1 MDHRLLMAVRS
12 GDARLIKRLADEEN
26 GILSGTS
33 SQGNTILHIAVKL
46 GHWSAVEEI
55 MKRDPKLSLIANHKG
70 ETAVHIASKG
80 PDTIMAQSFIESVQK
95 LEEDSSMG
103 FRTARLTDHD
113 GNTPVHCAVRKNSVS
128 LMKRLAVGDSESLLL
143 VNQAGESPINIALN
157 FKLKCCIKAIISLNQ
172 SALEYKGPNDQ
183 TTLHLAVM
191 RGDIDVVRIILKE
204 KAHLVNSKD
213 DKQRTPLHY
222 AAALGQYYIAKELL
236 RSSDISA
243 ACQEDQNNQIPLHL
257 AAKNGN
263 IHLLEALLNSH
274 PNTIELVDKRQQ
286 NILHIA
292 AQNGKLD
299 IVLFVLDLP
308 EMEDLLNAG
317 DENGNTP
324 LHLAAEKFYYSIVYI
339 LTKSK
344 VLDIRAINKEGYT
357 ALDVVRSS
365 EAREMR
371 LVYKKHGTWAILKS
385 AYATR
390 AISLEDVVDREWK
403 VDEELKRTLFQ
414 TIREECTAM
423 LVVATLI
430 ATVTFAAAFT
440 VPRGL
445 ITAGQMWNRIHIF
458 DAMSQAIAWT
468 CGALMT
474 MVMAFTLG
482 FFLVLFKDLELAS
495 LACIFLWIGLAVLL
509 FNSPRLFLFMNRWL
523 VAIKGRRSRRELKLR
538 QIGFLFNCQNCDI
551 KWRIFLYHYN
561 VAYRIE
567 KGNEDCG
574 FLFKPVGSYHGCWHW
589 LHYSSL
595 STLTILSSHNT
606 TISTQSL

>member
-445 ITAGQMWNRIHIF
+445 ITAGPDVGKATLIRKPAFKAFVLTNTCAMLLSTAAICIVLKSLLHQNRIHIF

-551 KWRIFLYHYN
+551 KWRIFL
-561 VAYRIE
+561 
-567 KGNEDCG
+567 
-574 FLFKPVGSYHGCWHW
+574 
-589 LHYSSL
+589 
-595 STLTILSSHNT
+595 
-606 TISTQSL
+606 